1 MIHQQHSGLS
11 EPGGPGGHC
20 PSIFLT
26 DKLTLSQLG
35 VDYPHHI
42 DYYLPPPTFLDLPT
56 VLTLLDCWNRLGTTK
71 LGMSLLPVSAR
82 IASFNK

>member
-11 EPGGPGGHC
+11 EPGGQGATAPH
-20 PSIFLT
+20 ILT
-26 DKLTLSQLG
+26 DQLTLSQLG
-35 VDYPHHI
+35 VDYAHHI
-42 DYYLPPPTFLDLPT
+42 TTCPPPPGFPDLPT
-56 VLTLLDCWNRLGTTK
+56 VLSLLDGWNRLGTTK